1 MWLSPQFRGSR
12 PPCKPCLVLRPK
24 YSGRVPEVNIIM
36 MMFWVLASPDHQ
48 QSWYWQWRVK
58 GSMPSTTKNGNSP
71 WWRHEM
77 ETFSALLAI
86 CAGNSPVPVNSPHK
100 GQWGEAL
107 MFSLICVWING
118 WVNNREAGD
127 LRRHR
132 AHYDVIVM
140 LRFSFST
147 NYRRTFRFPRHNTAS
162 VKLLEPNPI
171 FQVVMESLCNFAWGC
186 LSRNCYCITPRQ
198 LVVSRPCETH
208 VKLRYVVVIILQNHH
223 RTSYMSS
230 IHPC

>member
-1 MWLSPQFRGSR
+1 
-12 PPCKPCLVLRPK
+12 
-24 YSGRVPEVNIIM
+24 
-36 MMFWVLASPDHQ
+36 
-48 QSWYWQWRVK
+48 
-58 GSMPSTTKNGNSP
+58 MPFTTNNGNSP

-86 CAGNSPVPVNSPHK
+86 CVGNSPVPVNSPHK

-118 WVNNREAGD
+118 WVNNREVGD

-147 NYRRTFRFPRHNTAS
+147 NYRRTFRFPRHNTAR

-171 FQVVMESLCNFAWGC
+171 FQVVMESLCNFACGC
-186 LSRNCYCITPRQ
+186 LSRICYCITPRQ

-208 VKLRYVVVIILQNHH
+208 VKLRYFVVIILQNHH